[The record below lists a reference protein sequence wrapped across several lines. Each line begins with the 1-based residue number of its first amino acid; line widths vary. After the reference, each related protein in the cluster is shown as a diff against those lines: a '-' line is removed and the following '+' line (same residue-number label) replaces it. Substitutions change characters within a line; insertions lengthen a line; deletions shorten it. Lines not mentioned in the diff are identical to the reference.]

1 MEAVAS
7 ISIFQELD
15 NQEKTKTM
23 TKEEVQNV
31 LVLIEAGA
39 RALAAQNPLDKG
51 GNIMMTAHA
60 LAEKVAELAPKEPDL
75 G

>member
-1 MEAVAS
+1 
-7 ISIFQELD
+7 
-15 NQEKTKTM
+15 M